1 LAATTGTRW
10 ILKDGYFKSIFI
22 FYKNNNQHGKR
33 AKEQIFKAS
42 HSCDVVRVGVVLNC
56 RL

>member
-1 LAATTGTRW
+1 MD
-10 ILKDGYFKSIFI
+10 ILKVFLFFI
-22 FYKNNNQHGKR
+22 KILNQHGKR